1 MTHPLVLITEP
12 LSPVPLDWLG
22 DRCQVESIG
31 VDDDRFE
38 DSLAQAQGLIV
49 RTYTQVDAGLLS
61 RAPNLRVVGRAGVG
75 IDNIDLQACADRG
88 IRVVHTPH
96 SNAMAVVEYTVS
108 MLIQALRPIHPISKA
123 LSKDQWRDARERAIS
138 PGSVVGSS
146 LGVVGFG
153 HIGSRV
159 ARAAMALGMEVG
171 FNDLRSIEP
180 GIAGDARAE
189 SLDDLLTRSRC
200 VCLHVDGRAENRGM
214 IGDREF
220 GLMRPDVVLM
230 NASRGFV
237 VDPVA
242 AARFARSN
250 PDARL
255 VLDVHD
261 PEPID
266 PGSELLNLENVTL
279 TPHIAAA
286 TRQAKEAMSWVV
298 RDVLAV
304 LNGDDPEFAAL

>member
-22 DRCQVESIG
+22 DRCRVVSIG
-31 VDDDRFE
+31 VDDERFG
-38 DSLAQAQGLIV
+38 DSLAQAEGLIV
-49 RTYTQVDAGLLS
+49 RTYTRVDAGLLS

-75 IDNIDLQACADRG
+75 IDNIDLQACAQRG
-88 IRVVHTPH
+88 VRVVHTPH
-96 SNAMAVVEYTVS
+96 SNAMAVVEYTIS
-108 MLIQALRPIHPISKA
+108 MLIQSLRPIRPIREA
-123 LSKDQWRDARERAIS
+123 LSDDQWRDARERAIT

-159 ARAAMALGMEVG
+159 ARAGMALGMEVG
-171 FNDLRSIEP
+171 FNDLRSIETEV
-180 GIAGDARAE
+180 AGNARAG

-200 VCLHVDGRAENRGM
+200 VCLHVDGRAENRGL

-266 PGSELLNLENVTL
+266 PGSELLSLENVTL

-286 TRQAKEAMSWVV
+286 TSQAKEAMSWVV

-304 LNGDDPEFAAL
+304 LRGEAPEFPAV